1 MHAREQLIQRYFRI
15 MSKFLSGPESVIQR
29 YLNLPEVAKHWHW
42 MKDYNPNTN
51 NSRYNSYSS
60 YSDDPYHANFPTD
73 IEVVGAGFTP
83 INGDYTLTNK

>member
-1 MHAREQLIQRYFRI
+1 
-15 MSKFLSGPESVIQR
+15 
-29 YLNLPEVAKHWHW
+29 